1 MNPTGGGPGL
11 TLDPPILAANP
22 ARGSPPSADRRLPK
36 GATLRVRRR
45 STLDGARER
54 GSSTMIGG
62 SRLRRLHAEERELHV
77 EQLVAKLGQRLRALA
92 RDVVGN
98 ELVAGADAGTEA
110 VGR

>member
-54 GSSTMIGG
+54 GSSTMIDG
-62 SRLRRLHAEERELHV
+62 SRLSLDQPV
-77 EQLVAKLGQRLRALA
+77 
-92 RDVVGN
+92 DF
-98 ELVAGADAGTEA
+98 ADARSSHARPSRRG
-110 VGR
+110 GRDEVHAADPPGRRP